1 MRVSLDS
8 PEDALEKEK
17 RPPPDANLTV
27 AAYKKLKN

>member
-1 MRVSLDS
+1 MLIS

-27 AAYKKLKN
+27 AA